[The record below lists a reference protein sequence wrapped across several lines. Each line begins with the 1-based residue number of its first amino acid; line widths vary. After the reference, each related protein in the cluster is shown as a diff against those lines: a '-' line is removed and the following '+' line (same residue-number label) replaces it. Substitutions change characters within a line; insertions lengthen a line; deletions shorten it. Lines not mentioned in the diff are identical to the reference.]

1 MHRIETT
8 KMNRRAFLKKLT
20 RTGFAAVLATSL
32 AYGYARWVEP
42 SHLTVTHH
50 TLSHPLIP
58 KAFHGVKLLQFS
70 DLHLGHYDSLK
81 RFYHVID
88 RINALEPDLVV
99 FTGDLLHEANRY
111 PHAETVAEALANIRA
126 PLGKFS
132 VYGNHDHGGYGTDIY
147 RRLMER
153 AGFRVL
159 VNEHALVH
167 RGQEAIAVAGGD
179 DMMLGRPDWAK
190 MTAGIPPATYT
201 IALVHEPD
209 SAIETCRYPIH
220 VQLSG
225 HSHGGQIQL
234 PFIGP
239 LITPPLSERYY
250 EGFYHVGGLVLYVN
264 RGLGTTRVPLRFFAP
279 PELTVFSLTNRE
291 K

>member
-1 MHRIETT
+1 MHHIETT
-8 KMNRRAFLKKLT
+8 KLSRRAFLKKLA
-20 RTGFAAVLATSL
+20 RTSFRAALATAAAS
-32 AYGYARWVEP
+32 GYTLWIEP
-42 SHLTVTHH
+42 AELTVTHH

-58 KAFHGVKLLQFS
+58 KSFAGVKLLQFS
-70 DLHLGHYDSLK
+70 DLHLGHYYGLE
-81 RFYHVID
+81 RFYRVIG
-88 RINALEPDLVV
+88 RINELGPDLVV

-111 PHAETVAEALANIRA
+111 PHTETVAEALAGIRA

-132 VYGNHDHGGYGTDIY
+132 IYGNHDHGGYGTNIY

-159 VNEHALVH
+159 VNEHVLVR
-167 RGQEAIAVAGGD
+167 RGHDAIAIAGSD
-179 DMMLGRPDWAK
+179 DMMLGQPDWSK
-190 MTAGIPPATYT
+190 MTRGIPPATYT

-209 SAIETCRYPIH
+209 GALETRRFSIH

-250 EGFYHVGGLVLYVN
+250 EGFYHVGGLLLYVN
-264 RGLGTTRVPLRFFAP
+264 RGLGTTRVPLRFLAP
-279 PELTVFSLTNRE
+279 PELTVFSLAPS
-291 K
+291 

>member
-1 MHRIETT
+1 MHHIETA
-8 KMNRRAFLKKLT
+8 KMSRRTFLKKLA
-20 RTGFAAVLATSL
+20 RTGLAAALATTA
-32 AYGYARWVEP
+32 AYSYARWIEP
-42 SHLTVTHH
+42 ACVSVTRH

-58 KAFHGVKLLQFS
+58 KSFAGTTMLQFS
-70 DLHLGHYDSLK
+70 DLHLGHYYGLK
-81 RFYHVID
+81 RFDQVID
-88 RINALEPDLVV
+88 QINKLEPDLIV

-111 PHAETVAEALANIRA
+111 PHTEAVAEALARLRA

-159 VNEHALVH
+159 VNEHALIR
-167 RGQEAIAVAGGD
+167 RGQHAIAIAGSD
-179 DMMLGRPDWAK
+179 DMMLGRPDWSK
-190 MTAGIPPATYT
+190 MTNGIPPATYT

-209 SAIETCRYPIH
+209 GALETSRLPIH

-250 EGFYHVGGLVLYVN
+250 EGFYHVGGLLLYVN

-279 PELTVFSLTNRE
+279 PELTVFSLTPG
-291 K
+291 

>member
-1 MHRIETT
+1 MHHIETT
-8 KMNRRAFLKKLT
+8 KLSRRAFLKKLA
-20 RTGFAAVLATSL
+20 RTSFSAALAMAAAS
-32 AYGYARWVEP
+32 GYARWIEP
-42 SHLTVTHH
+42 AELTVTHH
-50 TLSHPLIP
+50 ALSHPLIP
-58 KAFHGVKLLQFS
+58 KSFAGVKLLQFS
-70 DLHLGHYDSLK
+70 DLHLGHYYGLE
-81 RFYHVID
+81 RFYRIMG
-88 RINALEPDLVV
+88 RINELGPDLVV

-111 PHAETVAEALANIRA
+111 PHVDAVAEALAGVRA
-126 PLGKFS
+126 PLGKFCI
-132 VYGNHDHGGYGTDIY
+132 YGNHDHGGYGTDIY

-159 VNEHALVH
+159 VNEHALVR
-167 RGQEAIAVAGGD
+167 RGHGAIAIAGSD
-179 DMMLGRPDWAK
+179 DMMLGRPDWSK
-190 MTAGIPPATYT
+190 MTNGIPRATYT

-209 SAIETCRYPIH
+209 GAIEARRFPIH

-250 EGFYHVGGLVLYVN
+250 EGFYHVGGLLLYVN

-279 PELTVFSLTNRE
+279 PELTVFSLTPG
-291 K
+291 